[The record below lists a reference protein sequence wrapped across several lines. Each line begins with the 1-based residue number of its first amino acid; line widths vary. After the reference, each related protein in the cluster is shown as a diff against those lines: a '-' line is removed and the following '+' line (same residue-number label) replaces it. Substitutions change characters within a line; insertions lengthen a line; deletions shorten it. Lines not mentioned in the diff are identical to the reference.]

1 MKKTLF
7 VFSLFFVFAGLF
19 AHSGLKEKNQSE
31 KNYQYLQKRGNLFN
45 SYNKLKKGEPFRVA
59 FLGGSITEMDGWR
72 NSICETLKQ
81 RFPST
86 EFDFVAAGIGSTGTT
101 PGAFRLEQDVLSK
114 GKVDLLFVEAAVND
128 DTNGFSP
135 VAQIRGMEGEVRHA
149 LLNNPEMDI
158 IMLHFISDTFIKTI
172 EVGGIPEVIQNHEK
186 VADYY
191 QIPSVNLAKEITLR
205 MKDGQFDWD
214 KFGGI
219 HPSPFGHTFYA
230 AAITRLLDEMWA
242 ASSNKKGIK
251 PHSVP
256 AVPLDKFSYYG
267 RQFVNISEAVL
278 VNDWALKEEWT
289 PGYPS
294 GTRAGFVKVP
304 MLEALTPDATLKL
317 QFKGTAIGLFCVA
330 GPEAGI
336 VEYSIDGSIF
346 KSVDTYTAWSGSL
359 YIPWVF
365 MLDSELENKEHQL
378 LLRMSSQKNPKS
390 KGYACQIR
398 NFVVNIP
405 EK

>member
-1 MKKTLF
+1 MKKTLL
-7 VFSLFFVFAGLF
+7 VLSLFFVFAGLF
-19 AHSGLKEKNQSE
+19 AHSGSEVKKQSD

-45 SYNKLKKGEPFRVA
+45 SYNKLKKGKPFRVA
-59 FLGGSITEMDGWR
+59 FLGGSITEMEGWR
-72 NSICETLKQ
+72 NSICETLKE

-86 EFDFVAAGIGSTGTT
+86 DFDFVAAGIGSTGTT

-149 LLNNPEMDI
+149 LLSNPKMDI
-158 IMLHFISDTFIKTI
+158 IMLHFISDTFIKII
-172 EVGGIPEVIQNHEK
+172 EAGDTPEVIQNHEK

-219 HPSPFGHTFYA
+219 HPSPFGHTFYS
-230 AAITRLLDEMWA
+230 AAIIRLLDEMWT
-242 ASSNKKGIK
+242 ASPAKKGIK
-251 PHSVP
+251 PHAIP

-267 RQFVNISEAVL
+267 GRFVTISDAVL
-278 VNDWALKEEWT
+278 ENDWVLKENWT
-289 PGYPS
+289 PGLS
-294 GTRAGFVKVP
+294 AGTRNGFVNVP
-304 MLEALTPDATLKL
+304 MLEALTPGATLTL
-317 QFKGTAIGLFCVA
+317 QFKGTAIGLFCAA

-336 VEYSIDGSIF
+336 VEYSIDGSAF

-365 MLDSELENKEHQL
+365 MLNSELENKEHQL
-378 LLRMSSQKNPKS
+378 VLKISTQKNPKS
-390 KGYACQIR
+390 KGHACQIR
-398 NFVVNIP
+398 NFVVNTP
-405 EK
+405 D